1 MRYLPLTIPLFSTLA
16 RPAAAQTPVP
26 AWDEF
31 NSWLA
36 TAGQDHMSPVGMFMA
51 ADVVVKAVMVALA
64 LASIVTWTI
73 FIAKLLTLAVARVRL
88 RRGYKRLDVAA
99 TIKGVQPRGRG
110 PLPAMIAAAVAE
122 RDSAAPGMALAGIK
136 DRAESALSRVE
147 ASAARRM
154 AAGTGVLANVGAVA
168 PFVGLFGT
176 VWGIMNS
183 FISIAETNTTNLA
196 VVAPGIAEA
205 LLATALGLVAAI
217 PAVIFYNILSRAING
232 YRVMLTDAATL
243 VQRTLSRDLDR
254 SAVAP
259 SPLAKAA

>member
-1 MRYLPLTIPLFSTLA
+1 MRNLILTPSLSILLTVPV
-16 RPAAAQTPVP
+16 AAQAQVP
-26 AWDEF
+26 AWGDLQ
-31 NSWLA
+31 NWLA

-51 ADVVVKAVMVALA
+51 ADVVVKTVMVALA
-64 LASIVTWTI
+64 FASVVTWAI
-73 FIAKLLTLAVARVRL
+73 FMAKLLTLAVARARL
-88 RRGYKRLDVAA
+88 RRGYRQLDVLA
-99 TIKGVQPRGRG
+99 TMTVDQPRSRG
-110 PLPAMIAAAVAE
+110 PLSAMIAAAVAE
-122 RDSAAPGMALAGIK
+122 RDRAAPGMESAGIK
-136 DRAESALSRVE
+136 DRAESALTRVE
-147 ASAARRM
+147 AGAARRM

-217 PAVIFYNILSRAING
+217 PAVIFYNTLSRAITG

-254 SAVAP
+254 AAVTPTLA
-259 SPLAKAA
+259 AKAA